1 MLSDSIKGKLI
12 IFAAPSGAGKSS
24 LIKKIIES
32 SGGKIELSVSVTTR
46 SPRVGE
52 EHGKDYF
59 FVTDKEFHALK
70 IDNAFIEH
78 ATVHEYQYGTLKTYI
93 DEKIS
98 SGKDII
104 LDIDVQGYEQ
114 IKKSFADT
122 ISIFILPPSL
132 EELEQRL
139 KDRGLDSENVIKKR
153 LVNAKSELKY
163 AENFDYILVND
174 NFEKTIQ
181 YLKLIIFD
189 EKKSYDYKK
198 STNILKNLLDK

>member
-1 MLSDSIKGKLI
+1 MLNDLIKGKLI

-24 LIKKIIES
+24 LIKKIVES
-32 SGGKIELSVSVTTR
+32 SDGKIELSVSVTTR
-46 SPRVGE
+46 SPREGE
-52 EHGKDYF
+52 EHGRDYF
-59 FVTDKEFHALK
+59 FVTDEEFNALK

-78 ATVHEYQYGTLKTYI
+78 ATVHEYQYGTLKTFI
-93 DEKIS
+93 DEKTN

-114 IKKSFADT
+114 IKKSFVDT

-153 LVNAKSELKY
+153 LVNAKSELMY
-163 AENFDYILVND
+163 AENFDHILVND
-174 NFEKTIQ
+174 NFEKTIE

-189 EKKSYDYKK
+189 EKKSYDSRK
-198 STNILKNLLDK
+198 SNNILKDLLDK

>member
-1 MLSDSIKGKLI
+1 MLSDLTKGKLI

-24 LIKKIIES
+24 LIKKIVDYS
-32 SGGKIELSVSVTTR
+32 DGKIELSVSVTTR

-59 FVTDKEFHALK
+59 FVTDEEFNVLRK
-70 IDNAFIEH
+70 NDAFIEH
-78 ATVHEYQYGTLKTYI
+78 ATVHEYQYGTLKTFI
-93 DEKIS
+93 DEKTN

-114 IKKSFADT
+114 IKKSFVDT
-122 ISIFILPPSL
+122 ISIFILPPSI

-153 LVNAKSELKY
+153 LVNAKSELMY
-163 AENFDYILVND
+163 AENFDHILVND
-174 NFEKTIQ
+174 NFEKTIE

-189 EKKSYDYKK
+189 EKKYYDSTK

>member
-1 MLSDSIKGKLI
+1 MLSDLIKGKLI

-24 LIKKIIES
+24 LIKKIVQS
-32 SGGKIELSVSVTTR
+32 SDGKIELSVSVTTR
-46 SPRVGE
+46 SPREGE
-52 EHGKDYF
+52 EHGRDYF
-59 FVTDKEFHALK
+59 FVTDEEFNALK

-78 ATVHEYQYGTLKTYI
+78 ATVHEYQYGTLKTFI
-93 DEKIS
+93 DEKTN

-114 IKKSFADT
+114 IKKSFVDT

-153 LVNAKSELKY
+153 LVNAKSELMY
-163 AENFDYILVND
+163 AENFDHILVND
-174 NFEKTIQ
+174 NFEMTIE

-189 EKKSYDYKK
+189 EKKSYDSRK
-198 STNILKNLLDK
+198 SNDILKDLLDK